1 MNDLPEQ
8 VITIFDFISR
18 FFFNYFWFLVL
29 AIAAIAFFRRKSAH
43 KKMQELA
50 MKLGLQFEDS
60 PQLKEIETRMASM
73 NQQQTTVSPKVLEY
87 VSKAIEF
94 ALPLFYQWQ
103 LSGKWNDVPVR
114 IYSETDKKNSGR
126 YTVVRADTENIRAIG
141 LLIVAER
148 FLSTLGN
155 KDITIG
161 NEELDKMILIKAD
174 DLDQAKMLL
183 MSPYLQDAIL
193 QAFKFSRAIKIEDQS
208 VTFYHPGNLQNEE
221 KLRAALDHVSRTA
234 LALRSAS
241 R

>member
-8 VITIFDFISR
+8 VITIFDFIFR

-60 PQLKEIETRMASM
+60 PHLKEIETRMASM

-114 IYSETDKKNSGR
+114 IYSETDKKNSAR
-126 YTVVRADTENIRAIG
+126 YTVVRADTENARAIG
-141 LLIVAER
+141 LHIVAER

-161 NEELDKMILIKAD
+161 NEELDKLILIKTD
-174 DLDQAKMLL
+174 DPDHAKMLL

>member
-8 VITIFDFISR
+8 VITIFDFIFR

-60 PQLKEIETRMASM
+60 PHLKEIETRMASM

>member
-50 MKLGLQFEDS
+50 MKLGLQFEGS
-60 PQLKEIETRMASM
+60 PHLKEIETRMASM

-87 VSKAIEF
+87 VSKAIDF

-174 DLDQAKMLL
+174 DPDQAKMLL

-208 VTFYHPGNLQNEE
+208 VTFYHPGNLKNEE

>member
-8 VITIFDFISR
+8 AITIFDFVSR
-18 FFFNYFWFLVL
+18 FFFDYFWFLVL

-50 MKLGLQFEDS
+50 LKLGLQFEGS
-60 PQLKEIETRMASM
+60 PHLKEIEARMISM
-73 NQQQTTVSPKVLEY
+73 NQQQTTVSPKVLGF
-87 VSKAIEF
+87 VSKAIDF

-126 YTVVRADTENIRAIG
+126 YTVVRADTESTRALG
-141 LLIVAER
+141 LHIVAER

-161 NEELDKMILIKAD
+161 NEELDKMILVKAD
-174 DLDQAKMLL
+174 DPDQAKIFL

-193 QAFKFSRAIKIEDQS
+193 QAFKFSRTIKIEDQS

>member
-1 MNDLPEQ
+1 MNDLPDY

-29 AIAAIAFFRRKSAH
+29 AIVAFTFFRRKSAH
-43 KKMQELA
+43 KKMQEMA
-50 MKLGLQFEDS
+50 MRLGLQFEGS
-60 PQLKEIETRMASM
+60 PDLKQIEARVATL

-87 VSKAIEF
+87 VSKAIDF
-94 ALPLFYQWQ
+94 ALPLFYHWQ
-103 LSGKWNDVPVR
+103 LTGKWNNVPVR
-114 IYSETDKKNSGR
+114 IYSETDKNNKGR
-126 YTVVRADTENIRAIG
+126 YTVVRADTEDTRTLG
-141 LLIVAER
+141 LHIVAER

-161 NEELDKMILIKAD
+161 NAELDKMILVKAD
-174 DLDQAKMLL
+174 DPDQAKMLL

-193 QAFKFSRAIKIEDQS
+193 QAFKFSRAIKIEDHS

-234 LALRSAS
+234 LALRSAG

>member
-60 PQLKEIETRMASM
+60 PHLKEIETRMASM